1 MAEELEKRKN
11 EYELKMKQI
20 DCFVDSSSVTF
31 PQVRICERNNLIV
44 TTVKTH

>member
-1 MAEELEKRKN
+1 MDKMAEELEKRKN

-31 PQVRICERNNLIV
+31 PQVRHSVEKHFHCY
-44 TTVKTH
+44 KC

>member
-1 MAEELEKRKN
+1 MTEELENRKN

-31 PQVRICERNNLIV
+31 PQVYHLRETFSHSL
-44 TTVKTH
+44 